1 MSGEENNNIKDGSQ
15 VHKKATMKND
25 IYSNRVY
32 GNGLCQD
39 RFVIEDANKWLFYDD
54 FTLSEIHND
63 FFVCIKFL
71 FTKTSRCIHTSIKYY
86 V

>member
-1 MSGEENNNIKDGSQ
+1 MGAKYIKSY
-15 VHKKATMKND
+15 HEKWY

-39 RFVIEDANKWLFYDD
+39 RFVIEDANIWLFYND

-63 FFVCIKFL
+63 FFVCIKFF

>member
-1 MSGEENNNIKDGSQ
+1 
-15 VHKKATMKND
+15 MKND

-39 RFVIEDANKWLFYDD
+39 RFVIEYANKWLFYDD

-71 FTKTSRCIHTSIKYY
+71 FTKTS
-86 V
+86 

>member
-39 RFVIEDANKWLFYDD
+39 RL
-54 FTLSEIHND
+54 
-63 FFVCIKFL
+63 
-71 FTKTSRCIHTSIKYY
+71 
-86 V
+86 